1 MIHARI
7 CPRRATCMH
16 MRKCMVLSCTCI
28 RVQGSCNHAVTQH
41 RQSRGLPMNSP
52 AWPSHA
58 VITTTR
64 RRHDEPH
71 APLLSPHLSS
81 PRSPPDASSPSL
93 LICFVKRFLSP
104 PRSLAPFW
112 ALDRCSA
119 AKFGTSLQALGEHE
133 VRGEPCASSSAPR
146 AGTRMG
152 YRKPLKVA
160 RGARARTGGPRAVL
174 REGVL
179 TALEPGLG
187 NRVSGRVLVADFLPP
202 HPVGR

>member
-1 MIHARI
+1 MD
-7 CPRRATCMH
+7 T
-16 MRKCMVLSCTCI
+16 RKCMVWPCTCI
-28 RVQGSCNHAVTQH
+28 RMQGSCHHAVTQH
-41 RQSRGLPMNSP
+41 RQSPWPADEQPGL
-52 AWPSHA
+52 A
-58 VITTTR
+58 VSRRDHDDAAEGTTNPTD
-64 RRHDEPH
+64 HYFP
-71 APLLSPHLSS
+71 PHLST
-81 PRSPPDASSPSL
+81 PRTPPDASAPSL

-112 ALDRCSA
+112 ALDRCSSRKIWHQLA
-119 AKFGTSLQALGEHE
+119 GEHE

-187 NRVSGRVLVADFLPP
+187 NRVSGRVLVADFLFP